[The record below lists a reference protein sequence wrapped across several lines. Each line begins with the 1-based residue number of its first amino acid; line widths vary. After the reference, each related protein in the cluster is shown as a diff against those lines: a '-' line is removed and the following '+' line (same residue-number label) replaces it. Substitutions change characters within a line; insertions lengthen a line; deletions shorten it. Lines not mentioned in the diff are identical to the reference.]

1 VSERGNRDETRGS
14 ERRGGSGGEERSG
27 EERRGEAGS
36 ALHAAGV
43 WVWAVEERRV
53 NPDERGPGDR
63 QQCPTT

>member
-1 VSERGNRDETRGS
+1 MRRAAVREQAGVE
-14 ERRGGSGGEERSG
+14 ERRGEEWRG
-27 EERRGEAGS
+27 EERRGRLRAPRGW
-36 ALHAAGV
+36 V